1 MRNHKKSTALLIV
14 VVLLLILPLASIKG
28 DTGVTTDAKVVVNDY
43 QLVTVDQEPSGATD
57 AVKVVDWVALDG
69 KGTVT
74 VDRPTGFKNDP
85 KIQPLNG
92 FTTPEVSNNH
102 IIYKDVSVDGARNL
116 ITLNTPNQQSA
127 DNALQKLPIEVK
139 YSYWLDGRKINN
151 LKDIGGKSGHF
162 RMELFM
168 KNTSKTKKLVTY
180 KDSVTGKEVS
190 EVAETY
196 LPLVIQPTNWFFDN
210 TKFHNM
216 KTDPTG
222 LIFYLPTVYQPGW
235 VVPLFPP
242 ATEDNFTIW
251 MEADVTN
258 FSMDPLSLAI
268 AFVYPHTNQ
277 TDPLP
282 QFSAGLTELYGGVG
296 QLGAGLAQAVA
307 GLGSTSTD
315 QTLLFGINAIF
326 GGLQQMADPAVG
338 LPAAEA
344 ALSGQL
350 IPGVEQLNAAF
361 GSATTPDSL
370 LFGVNA
376 INDGM
381 AQMQAGIG
389 SPTTPDTLLFGSTAI
404 TGGLNTIAQGIG
416 SPTTPNTLM
425 FASNAL
431 TGGLD
436 QVLAGIGSATTP
448 DTLLYAASQ
457 VGGGLSQMKAGIGS
471 ASTPNTLLFGTDQIN
486 AGLVQM
492 KQGIGAAATPDTLL
506 YAIAQMTGGLQ
517 QIYAGIGTTSDPP
530 STLLGGLQQ
539 IENGMNLG
547 PPSPGIKGGLQASAA
562 QLPLLIGVL
571 GQMELAT
578 RNVPGGMYDYVN
590 RVLTGMSPGGGG
602 IYDYVNASAT
612 ILPADKTDLFN
623 YMTTYTGYLN
633 AALGGMN
640 SMNATLNIIL
650 IPQVQQSLVD
660 VQTAITGL
668 GDPSVPANTLLY
680 GLATV
685 ISNLQFIRANIGTA
699 STPSTLLFAAN
710 AITDGLDQF
719 LTGIGSASTPNTL
732 LFGNAQVTGGLTQMS
747 SAIGSPTTPNTLLF
761 GTTAISMGLE
771 QIKDAIGSATTPDTL
786 LFGTHAL
793 TGGLAE
799 ILKGIGTPTTPDT
812 LLYGSDQ
819 VTAGLTQMSA
829 GIGSVT
835 TPNTLLFATNA
846 VFSGVMTMQAGVST
860 GSTANPGLL
869 EGLVKLD
876 QGTAQAVE
884 GLGSASNPN
893 SLIGGASQINSGLAE
908 LQAGLVKA
916 VNEGTN
922 VMAAGLVENIKQL
935 DLTQGQLKLIEKMGN
950 DFDSFMGRV
959 PGANN
964 DFRVLMQT
972 KPVQTNQATNMWIWL
987 LIIGVV
993 AAIGVVLIGSF
1004 LFRRATG

>member
-43 QLVTVDQEPSGATD
+43 QLVTVDQEPSGKTD

-361 GSATTPDSL
+361 GSATTSDSL

-404 TGGLNTIAQGIG
+404 TGGLNTIVQGIG

-425 FASNAL
+425 FASSAL

-436 QVLAGIGSATTP
+436 QVQAGIGSATTP
-448 DTLLYAASQ
+448 DTLLYAADQ

-471 ASTPNTLLFGTDQIN
+471 ASTPNTLLFGST
-486 AGLVQM
+486 
-492 KQGIGAAATPDTLL
+492 
-506 YAIAQMTGGLQ
+506 AITGGLQ
-517 QIYAGIGTTSDPP
+517 QIYAGIGSTAVPAN
-530 STLLGGLQQ
+530 TLLYGLQTVM
-539 IENGMNLG
+539 NGLNTG
-547 PPSPGIKGGLQASAA
+547 PPSPGIKGGLEASAA
-562 QLPLLIGVL
+562 SLPTLITLL
-571 GQMELAT
+571 QSMQSAT
-578 RNVPGGMYDYVN
+578 NPAVSGGMYDYVN
-590 RVLTGMSPGGGG
+590 RVKTGMSALGGG

-612 ILPADKTDLFN
+612 IPAGDKTNLFN
-623 YMTTYTGYLN
+623 YMTTYVGYLN
-633 AALGGMN
+633 NALGGIS
-640 SMNATLNIIL
+640 SMNFTLNIL

-660 VQTAITGL
+660 VNTAIAGI
-668 GDPSVPANTLLY
+668 GDPNVPGNTLLY
-680 GLATV
+680 GLAQIV
-685 ISNLQFIRANIGTA
+685 SNLQLIQTKIGTPT
-699 STPSTLLFAAN
+699 TPDTLLY
-710 AITDGLDQF
+710 
-719 LTGIGSASTPNTL
+719 GSTK
-732 LFGNAQVTGGLTQMS
+732 VTAGLTQMS

-846 VFSGVMTMQAGVST
+846 VFSGLMTVQAGVST